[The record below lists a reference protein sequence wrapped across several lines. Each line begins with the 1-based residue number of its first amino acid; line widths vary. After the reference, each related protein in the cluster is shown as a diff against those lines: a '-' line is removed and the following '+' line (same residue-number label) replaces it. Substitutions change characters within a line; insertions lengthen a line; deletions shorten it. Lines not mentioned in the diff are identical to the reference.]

1 MEEREGSLS
10 LCIAPQGTVSLAEGC
25 ASSLG
30 SHISPWDRA
39 SSIGSHTPPWDHA
52 SSIGSYIPLRA
63 CASLS
68 GAVRPPW
75 GAVFP
80 RGVLRPPWS
89 SPSSIWGCASPLGH
103 AFPPSSASCMPPP
116 SSLTPMFAHLV
127 LLVTTWSPPRWYTG
141 IQKGPRS
148 DFDMAY
154 ERGRISVSLQEDSTS
169 PLAAFSRVGLG
180 PPRPPQSTSTPT
192 PTPELS
198 LVLAVHLTRAQGT

>member
-1 MEEREGSLS
+1 
-10 LCIAPQGTVSLAEGC
+10 
-25 ASSLG
+25 
-30 SHISPWDRA
+30 
-39 SSIGSHTPPWDHA
+39 
-52 SSIGSYIPLRA
+52 
-63 CASLS
+63 
-68 GAVRPPW
+68 
-75 GAVFP
+75 
-80 RGVLRPPWS
+80 
-89 SPSSIWGCASPLGH
+89 
-103 AFPPSSASCMPPP
+103 
-116 SSLTPMFAHLV
+116 MFAHLV

-198 LVLAVHLTRAQGT
+198 LFLAVRLTRAQGT